1 MRKLKYFFCG
11 RFFPFALTALA
22 ILTVWIVLAVRLP
35 ALLAPIAVLER
46 IAAVIAAVAAAC
58 GRSPSEYKLS
68 KIALILLLP
77 WTGTLFCLLFPDR
90 AEPYRQDGGNA
101 GSPRLPLSSLAEN
114 LSSVKTCSLKTAEYF
129 SVGSEM
135 YPRLLSDLRGA
146 KKSIWLEFYIIAEG
160 IFWSDVLEI
169 LTEKACA
176 GVDVRLLYDG
186 FGSALTLPPS
196 FPKEMAR
203 RGVKAYCFR
212 PLGFPSRNAGR
223 RDHRKIAAI
232 DGEIAY
238 TGGINL
244 ADEYI
249 GEKIRF
255 GHWKDTAI
263 RVTGGAAASLALLF
277 TRTWNA
283 GNPDDVLCPPKPSG
297 GNVPCA
303 VISDDSADRE
313 LRAGHQALLRLFAGA
328 EKRLYINTPYL
339 APDLP
344 LLRALECAALSG
356 VDVRLMIPHIPDKKY
371 PFLLTR
377 SYAAELERSGVQ
389 VREYTDGF
397 LHAKSVV
404 SDGTAF
410 VSSYN
415 LDFRSLFLQAE
426 CGVAVRQTALADK
439 LAADFLAAWEGGTPL
454 PARGRAYTLF
464 CRLLR
469 LTAPLL

>member
-1 MRKLKYFFCG
+1 MRKLKYFLCG
-11 RFFPFALTALA
+11 RFFPFALIALG
-22 ILTVWIVLAVRLP
+22 ILTVGIVLAVRLP

-46 IAAVIAAVAAAC
+46 IAAVLAALAAAC
-58 GRSPSEYKLS
+58 GKSPSEYKLLRVV
-68 KIALILLLP
+68 LILLLP
-77 WTGTLFCLLFPDR
+77 WVGTAAALLLPDR
-90 AEPYRQDGGNA
+90 TA
-101 GSPRLPLSSLAEN
+101 GSEEECAASAPFPLSALAEN
-114 LSSVKTCSLKTAEYF
+114 LSSVGPCSLKTAEYF

-135 YPRLLSDLRGA
+135 YPRLLEDLKGA
-146 KKSIWLEFYIIAEG
+146 KKSIYLEFYIIAEG

-169 LTEKACA
+169 LTERARA
-176 GVDVRLLYDG
+176 GVDVRLIYDG
-186 FGSALTLPPS
+186 FGCALTLPPS
-196 FPKEMAR
+196 FEKEMAR

-212 PLGFPSRNAGR
+212 PLGFPSRNASR

-255 GHWKDTAI
+255 GHWKDTGI
-263 RVTGGAAASLALLF
+263 RVTGGAAAALALLF

-283 GNPDDVLCPPKPSG
+283 GNPSDVLCPPKPSG
-297 GNVPCA
+297 GAVPCA
-303 VISDDSADRE
+303 VISDDSGDRE
-313 LRAGHQALLRLFAGA
+313 LRAGHQTLLKLFAGA
-328 EKRLYINTPYL
+328 EKRLYVNTPYL

-356 VDVRLMIPHIPDKKY
+356 ADVRLMIPHIPDKKY

-377 SYAAELERSGVQ
+377 SYAAELERSGVK

-404 SDGTAF
+404 SDGIAF
-410 VSSYN
+410 VSTYN

-426 CGVAVRQTALADK
+426 CGVAVKQTALADK
-439 LAADFLAAWEGGTPL
+439 LAADFLTAWEGGTPL
-454 PARGRAYTLF
+454 PARGRAHALF

-469 LTAPLL
+469 LTAPLI